1 MQQAAITQGATHGA
15 AAARRAVGPVAVAAV
30 AVAVVLAAIGTYADR
45 SESDHHA
52 TREFLIVCA
61 IIAVSA
67 ALVFGWIV
75 PRMLDRES
83 AGTPALVLAVL
94 GFLTVFV
101 FWSGLPPILAA
112 GGGLLGWA
120 GRDARAGSSRCR
132 AAIAIAAL
140 ALIADVVVLVLDSAD
155 AI

>member
-15 AAARRAVGPVAVAAV
+15 AARRAVGPVAVAAI
-30 AVAVVLAAIGTYADR
+30 AVAVVLAAIGTYAGR
-45 SESDHHA
+45 SDSDHHA
-52 TREFLIVCA
+52 TREFLVVCA

-75 PRMLDRES
+75 PKMLDRDS
-83 AGTPALVLAVL
+83 TGTPALVLAVL
-94 GFLTVFV
+94 GLLTVLV

-112 GGGLLGWA
+112 GGALLGWA
-120 GRDARAGSSRCR
+120 GRDARVGSGRCR

-140 ALIADVVVLVLDSAD
+140 ALIADVVILVLDSAN
-155 AI
+155 AT